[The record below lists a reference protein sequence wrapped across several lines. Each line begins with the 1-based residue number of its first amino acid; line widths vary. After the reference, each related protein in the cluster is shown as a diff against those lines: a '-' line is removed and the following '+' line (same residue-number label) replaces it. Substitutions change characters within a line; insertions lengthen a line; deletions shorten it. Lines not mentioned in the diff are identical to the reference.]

1 MPGFGGG
8 GAQAIAMRVGDR
20 ARVAK
25 LVSRADLNGIEVE
38 LLSFDDGSG
47 RWAVCGVDSGVRVLV
62 KPDNLVAVNT
72 PSAIDDMTVLGKV
85 LEQALEP
92 DRPAHSALD
101 FSCWGCGK
109 RQPPDIRFQA
119 CARCVEEQL
128 PKPYSLFCSRECFKA
143 AWPRHKQWHQQQREM
158 AAIAAPPHESLRSNP
173 ELESLRS
180 KVVGDARAKTDAA
193 GLDATSVAE
202 TASLVGANFDV
213 VRTMVSQVLHTRPEE
228 QTAPEVELLIAQG
241 KKAMFEDGNLK
252 SAEKFLRKAV
262 AASDAPRA
270 HLYLAHVLKRANQ
283 MQAALM
289 EYDEAKSR
297 FTEGTY
303 YWAMSV
309 ANAYSLSCLPS
320 LHSLPGWV
328 STQAELNRLSAS
340 VLEAAPEAD
349 IAWTMRL
356 QVLQS
361 SGRIDEAKAAVKKAR
376 LTLPDCEILRAYEMY
391 LLSI

>member
-1 MPGFGGG
+1 M
-8 GAQAIAMRVGDR
+8 
-20 ARVAK
+20 
-25 LVSRADLNGIEVE
+25 
-38 LLSFDDGSG
+38 
-47 RWAVCGVDSGVRVLV
+47 
-62 KPDNLVAVNT
+62 
-72 PSAIDDMTVLGKV
+72 
-85 LEQALEP
+85 
-92 DRPAHSALD
+92 
-101 FSCWGCGK
+101 
-109 RQPPDIRFQA
+109 
-119 CARCVEEQL
+119 
-128 PKPYSLFCSRECFKA
+128 
-143 AWPRHKQWHQQQREM
+143 
-158 AAIAAPPHESLRSNP
+158 
-173 ELESLRS
+173 
-180 KVVGDARAKTDAA
+180 
-193 GLDATSVAE
+193 
-202 TASLVGANFDV
+202 
-213 VRTMVSQVLHTRPEE
+213 
-228 QTAPEVELLIAQG
+228 
-241 KKAMFEDGNLK
+241 
-252 SAEKFLRKAV
+252 RKAV

-297 FTEGTY
+297 FKEGAY

-309 ANAYSLSCLPS
+309 ATAYSLSCLPS